1 MELID
6 DVHDGHYCLTGSRVE
21 RFPTENT
28 TDHIV
33 VDVSGPVTF
42 QLISIPRYQSLM
54 VRVRVSQRKPMGV
67 ESRVALQ
74 D

>member
-42 QLISIPRYQSLM
+42 RLISIPRYQSLM
-54 VRVRVSQRKPMGV
+54 VRVSQRKPMGA
-67 ESRVALQ
+67 EIRVALQ